1 MRSDA
6 LLAFVP
12 IGGNLSLVTGGAN
25 AVASTNVI
33 DLMGVGVGVA
43 PPNIIGNAAV
53 FGTDMGI
60 GGFRPEINCV
70 TGNSNWA
77 GGTSLTVALQGAVDS
92 GAGGNY
98 QPGTWI
104 TFGEVPGL
112 TTAQLLANTVIGR
125 LPWLPAW
132 PSSTLPRYLRLLFTP
147 VGTFTTGVIASAIV
161 TTVRDDQANK
171 FAAANYKVA

>member
-25 AVASTNVI
+25 AVASNVI
-33 DLMGVGVGVA
+33 DLLGAGVGVA
-43 PPNIIGNAAV
+43 PPNIIGNATV

-77 GGTSLTVALQGAVDS
+77 GGTSLTVALQGAVDT
-92 GAGGNY
+92 AVTY

-112 TTAQLLANTVIGR
+112 TTAQLIANTVIGR

-132 PSSTLPRYLRLLFTP
+132 PQNVLPRYLRLLFTP

-171 FAAANYKVA
+171 YAAANYKVA

>member
-25 AVASTNVI
+25 AVASPNTI
-33 DLMGVGVGVA
+33 DLMGVGVGIA
-43 PPNIIGNAAV
+43 PPNIIGNVAT

-70 TGNSNWA
+70 LGIAFA
-77 GGTSLTVALQGAVDS
+77 GGTSLNVALQAAADTGA
-92 GAGGNY
+92 AGGY
-98 QPGTWI
+98 LPGTWQ
-104 TFGEVPGL
+104 TLAETGAML
-112 TTAQLLANTVIGR
+112 TANLTANQVVAR
-125 LPWLPAW
+125 FPWLPAF
-132 PSSTLPRYLRLLFTP
+132 PANLSPRYLRLLFTP
-147 VGTFTTGVIASAIV
+147 VGTYTTGTIASAIV

-171 FAAANYKVA
+171 YAAKNFTVA

>member
-43 PPNIIGNAAV
+43 PPNIIGNTAL
-53 FGTDMGI
+53 FGPDMGI
-60 GGFRPEINCV
+60 GGFRPEIKCV
-70 TGNSNWA
+70 LGTA
-77 GGTSLTVALQGAVDS
+77 FVGGTSLNVALQAAPDTAVT
-92 GAGGNY
+92 Y
-98 QPGTWI
+98 QPGAWT
-104 TFGEVPGL
+104 TLAETGAML
-112 TTAQLLANTVIGR
+112 TANLTAGQLVAR
-125 LPWLPAW
+125 FPWLPAF
-132 PSSTLPRYLRLLFTP
+132 PANLSPRYLRMLFTP
-147 VGTFTTGVIASAIV
+147 VGTYTAGTIASAIV

-171 FAAANYKVA
+171 FAANNYKVA

>member
-6 LLAFVP
+6 LLSFVP

-25 AVASTNVI
+25 AVASTNTI
-33 DLMGVGVGVA
+33 DLLGNGVGTA
-43 PPNIIGNAAV
+43 PTSIIGTAAV

-60 GGFRPEINCV
+60 GGMRPEINVV
-70 TGNSNWA
+70 TGLSNWA
-77 GGTSLTVALQGAVDS
+77 GGTSLTVALQGAIDS
-92 GAGGNY
+92 GSGGGY
-98 QPGTWI
+98 LPGTWI

-112 TTAQLLANTVIGR
+112 TTAQLLASTVIAR

-132 PSSTLPRYLRLLFTP
+132 PQNVLPRFLRLLFTP
-147 VGTFTTGVIASAIV
+147 VGTYTTGIIASAIV

-171 FAAANYKVA
+171 YAAKNFKVA

>member
-1 MRSDA
+1 MRADA
-6 LLAFVP
+6 LLSFVP

-25 AVASTNVI
+25 AVASTNII
-33 DLMGVGVGVA
+33 DLLGNGVGTA
-43 PPNIIGNAAV
+43 PTSIIGTATV

-60 GGFRPEINCV
+60 PQMRPEINCV
-70 TGNSNWA
+70 TGSANWA

-92 GAGGNY
+92 GTPTY

-112 TTAQLLANTVIGR
+112 TTAELLANTVIAR

-132 PSSTLPRYLRLLFTP
+132 PQNILPRYLRLLFTP
-147 VGTFTTGVIASAIV
+147 VGTYTTGVIGSAIV
-161 TTVRDDQANK
+161 TIVRDDQSNRY
-171 FAAANYKVA
+171 AAKNFVVK